1 MITFR
6 RMQVSTSVKI
16 SLIMIKT
23 CQIYAQRLGALTRN
37 WMANY
42 WLCLTIRSRV
52 GGTENWLNMCDGTKT
67 FTLTPKHCK
76 LFLYLFWW
84 GTAGRISLIWDTEM
98 ELAPWTRNPSR
109 GNNVKG
115 VDTARKLSEE
125 STMEH
130 VFKQSWYKSRLPS
143 FLNRR
148 LRRRDEAWDHNESKY
163 SLINA
168 SQC

>member
-23 CQIYAQRLGALTRN
+23 CQIYAQRLGALTTN

-76 LFLYLFWW
+76 LFLYLFLVRDCWAYFLDLRHENGTRPLNKEPITWQQCERRWHGKKTFRRVNNGTCVQTKLVQEPTSLVSQPAPWPSWW
-84 GTAGRISLIWDTEM
+84 G
-98 ELAPWTRNPSR
+98 
-109 GNNVKG
+109 
-115 VDTARKLSEE
+115 
-125 STMEH
+125 
-130 VFKQSWYKSRLPS
+130 
-143 FLNRR
+143 
-148 LRRRDEAWDHNESKY
+148 LR
-163 SLINA
+163 
-168 SQC
+168 SQWI